1 MTSTLSHNLSVVWQ
15 ILARDFKALK
25 TVINNMIINSAVIVL
40 VLGFIFTRLMPA
52 VGFSK
57 TVGPTIFVGSFVGT
71 FAYIG
76 FIRSLEDTF
85 DIKFQRFI
93 DYKLTFPIST
103 NWLIGAYIASYAMQ
117 LFFTTIPLLILGPL
131 LLGSSIDFS
140 TVHIPSLLAIY
151 AVTILFYAVLFVCLT
166 FLTSFMWFR
175 FNVWSR
181 LLTPLNFFG
190 CIWFTWYG
198 LYAIS
203 KPLGLIVLLNP
214 YTYMTEGLRT
224 ALLQSQASLPL
235 AICIPALLAFCA
247 IGISLSLTLIYK
259 HIDAVK

>member
-1 MTSTLSHNLSVVWQ
+1 MNITLSHNLSVIAQ

-52 VGFSK
+52 VGFAKSA
-57 TVGPTIFVGSFVGT
+57 GPTIFVGSFVGT

-103 NWLIGAYIASYAMQ
+103 NWLILAYITSYAMQ
-117 LFFTTIPLLILGPL
+117 FFFTTIPLLILGPL
-131 LLGSSIDFS
+131 ILGSSIDFS
-140 TVHIPSLLAIY
+140 TVHIPSFLAIY
-151 AVTILFYAVLFVCLT
+151 GVTILFYAVLFVCLT
-166 FLTSFMWFR
+166 FLAPFMWFR

-190 CIWFTWYG
+190 CIWYTWHG
-198 LYAIS
+198 LYAVS
-203 KPLGLIVLLNP
+203 KSLGTLVLLNP

-224 ALLQSQASLPL
+224 ALLQTDASLPL
-235 AICIPALLAFCA
+235 SICIPALLGFTA
-247 IGISLSLTLIYK
+247 IGLVLALTLIYK